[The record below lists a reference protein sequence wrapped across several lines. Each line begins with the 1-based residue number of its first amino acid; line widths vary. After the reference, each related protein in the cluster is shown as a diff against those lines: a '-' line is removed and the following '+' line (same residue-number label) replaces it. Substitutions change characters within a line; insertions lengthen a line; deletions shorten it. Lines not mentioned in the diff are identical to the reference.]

1 MRLVGRFWAL
11 RPWTAQSAPGL
22 ESGRNRA
29 AKRVLNICNPRNR
42 AERQNKSERM
52 RQSLV
57 RVSTP
62 TDMLHL
68 IWLISP
74 SPFRGALARPRL
86 ALSLWLRNNPTYA
99 LGGRNLSGLKQLGY
113 IAVPALLLAGCYQ
126 ANAPV
131 PNVQQEI
138 AERKAVEYEKDL
150 QEKAFADKKE
160 SAAKGIKTCFIKQYT
175 SAYKAKQL
183 WPLRDNPYTYVYS
196 SKSSNIHFRVERGGS
211 VGVAVGES
219 AYPGMKSFFLI
230 GSGRY
235 SADGDHYADV
245 SGALPA
251 LKQDV
256 EIKYAWHNW
265 PHRTEINETDVFAG
279 FSEAYSNCLKFL
291 RGETSS

>member
-1 MRLVGRFWAL
+1 
-11 RPWTAQSAPGL
+11 
-22 ESGRNRA
+22 
-29 AKRVLNICNPRNR
+29 
-42 AERQNKSERM
+42 
-52 RQSLV
+52 
-57 RVSTP
+57 
-62 TDMLHL
+62 
-68 IWLISP
+68 
-74 SPFRGALARPRL
+74 
-86 ALSLWLRNNPTYA
+86 
-99 LGGRNLSGLKQLGY
+99 LSGLKQLGY

-126 ANAPV
+126 AIAPV